1 MNYTK
6 ADLERI
12 VMTQLENLN
21 AMNDLLSIMKAQNEL
36 IQNANKKLK
45 EEISE
50 FKEKVYNFKKKLY
63 LKYISLWARARC
75 SRYQGVKDARFFH

>member
-1 MNYTK
+1 MNLRYTK

-21 AMNDLLSIMKAQNEL
+21 AMNDLLSIMKVQNEL
-36 IQNANKKLK
+36 IHNANKKLK

-50 FKEKVYNFKKKLY
+50 FKEKVYNFKKK
-63 LKYISLWARARC
+63 
-75 SRYQGVKDARFFH
+75 